1 MLQLLHI
8 PLEQLNLREGLN
20 SPEAGAFCSFEGWVR
35 NHNEGRRVIA
45 LEYEAEPSLC
55 QKEME
60 KIFKEAE
67 TKFDVLE
74 VKVFHRIGKLN
85 VGEMAVWVGVSA
97 SHRDASFAACRY
109 VIDEL
114 KHRLPIWKKEYYESG
129 ISGWINCKGDGSDAV
144 HCSG

>member
-1 MLQLLHI
+1 MLQLSHI

-74 VKVFHRIGKLN
+74 AKVFHRTGKLN
-85 VGEMAVWVGVSA
+85 VGEMAVWVGVIA
-97 SHRDASFAACRY
+97 SHRDEAFKACRY
-109 VIDEL
+109 LIDEI
-114 KHRLPIWKKEYYESG
+114 KNRLPIWKKEYYL
-129 ISGWINCKGDGSDAV
+129 DGHSNWAG
-144 HCSG
+144 CLSTKEIFL

>member
-1 MLQLLHI
+1 MFQLYNI

-20 SPEAGAFCSFEGWVR
+20 SPEAGAFCCFEGWVR

-74 VKVFHRIGKLN
+74 AKVFHRTGKLN
-85 VGEMAVWVGVSA
+85 VGEMAVWVGVIA
-97 SHRDASFAACRY
+97 SHRDEAFKACRY
-109 VIDEL
+109 LIDEI
-114 KHRLPIWKKEYYESG
+114 KNRLPIWKKEYYL
-129 ISGWINCKGDGSDAV
+129 DGHSNWAG
-144 HCSG
+144 CLSTKEIFL